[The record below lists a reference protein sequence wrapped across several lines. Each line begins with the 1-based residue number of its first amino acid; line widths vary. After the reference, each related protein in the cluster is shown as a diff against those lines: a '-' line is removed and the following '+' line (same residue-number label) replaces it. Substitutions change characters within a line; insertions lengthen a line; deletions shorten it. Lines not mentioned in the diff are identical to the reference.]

1 VPARKTSDGR
11 TPDGKWIDRWFE
23 GARKRQRTFDRKGD
37 RDAFRARRRRAEQL
51 GHDLATELLLEDDLT
66 LSAWCEE
73 WWARHAV
80 PNLERQT
87 RTSYK
92 QQWGKWI
99 QPRLGDYELRAL
111 TPRVINTQLVQAMRK
126 AGAGEPTIRRCLA
139 ITQSMLRLAV
149 VEERIASNPV
159 DLLDKPSPVPERHV
173 DPIAPAVVEGM
184 RRAAIARR
192 GPLGASD
199 AFIIA
204 MLAYAGLRPQELLA
218 LEWDDVLTDV
228 AKLFITRKNVDG
240 QVFPYLKSGRRHR
253 NRRHRRVD
261 LFEPLAADLR
271 AHRMRSGARRGLV
284 LARPDGAP
292 WRKHDWDN
300 WRKRVWQPLAVD
312 ADLGE
317 LVDQGVDDRRAT
329 RGRTRTRCAARSCR
343 CWSGRAAR
351 CSRSPLRPGTASTC
365 ARCTTR
371 GSSRAT
377 TRRAARAPRR
387 RSWPLAKPKDVPWTP
402 FAAKARSSKQ
412 GPRT

>member
-66 LSAWCEE
+66 LSAWSEE
-73 WWARHAV
+73 WCARHAV

-99 QPRLGDYELRAL
+99 QPRLGGYELRTL
-111 TPRVINTQLVQAMRK
+111 TPRVISTQLVQAMRK

-149 VEERIASNPV
+149 IEARIPSNPV
-159 DLLDKPSPVPERHV
+159 DLIEKPSGLPEHQV

-184 RRAAIARR
+184 RRAALARR
-192 GPLGASD
+192 GPLGAFD

-204 MLAYAGLRPQELLA
+204 VLAYAGLRPQELLA
-218 LEWDDVLTDV
+218 LERDDVLTDV
-228 AKLFITRKNVDG
+228 SKLFIERKNVDG
-240 QVFPYLKSGRRHR
+240 EVLAYLKSGRRHR

-271 AHRMRSGARRGLV
+271 AHRLRSGARRGLMIP
-284 LARPDGAP
+284 RPDGGP

-300 WRKRVWQPLAVD
+300 WRRRVWQPLAVD
-312 ADLGE
+312 AGLGE
-317 LVDQGVDDRRAT
+317 LVDQG
-329 RGRTRTRCAARSCR
+329 RGRPARYDGADPYALRGSFVSLLVWEGRTMLEVAAQAGHGVDVCEMYYARIFEGYDPARRTSAEAAILAARQTE
-343 CWSGRAAR
+343 GR
-351 CSRSPLRPGTASTC
+351 PMDVI
-365 ARCTTR
+365 R
-371 GSSRAT
+371 GENSDR
-377 TRRAARAPRR
+377 
-387 RSWPLAKPKDVPWTP
+387 
-402 FAAKARSSKQ
+402 
-412 GPRT
+412 